1 MPRSC
6 IAFCLP
12 ECKFPEHFLGSQY
25 ALRRADIHYMDDYG
39 VSPCD
44 LAEDEEMMRAL
55 GMFKSI
61 VMLENTA
68 AFVIKVRP
76 FVCFFNSSKGGL
88 LLPLLAYN
96 TLALLTIFRSPLY
109 FQ

>member
-1 MPRSC
+1 MSC
-6 IAFCLP
+6 
-12 ECKFPEHFLGSQY
+12 
-25 ALRRADIHYMDDYG
+25 ALRRADIHHMDVYG

-76 FVCFFNSSKGGL
+76 FVSFFLNSSGGGYRGRL
-88 LLPLLAYN
+88 I
-96 TLALLTIFRSPLY
+96 ALQCDSHFLSTKSAHYISSL
-109 FQ
+109 